1 MKSTPS
7 EKPPFPWA
15 TVALFSLLCAGLSSM
30 FTWNLLSQK
39 RQSAPTPVTTA
50 ATQVV
55 PTPPPMVQDSVSLGN
70 WYYDRQ
76 QWTNAIAAYEQAIAG
91 GTDNPDVR
99 TDLGNSYRF
108 IGQPQKA
115 LEEYQIAQRQD
126 PQHENS
132 LLNQASLYSQV
143 LHNPAK
149 AAEAAREFLQRFPN
163 SVSADAARQLLLDP
177 AQAQTMAA
185 PAATP

>member
-1 MKSTPS
+1 MKSTPP

-15 TVALFSLLCAGLSSM
+15 TVIIFSLLCAGLSSM
-30 FTWNLLSQK
+30 LTWNLLSQK
-39 RQSAPTPVTTA
+39 RSSPPVSAAPADA
-50 ATQVV
+50 A

-76 QWTNAIAAYEQAIAG
+76 QWTNAITAYEQAIAG
-91 GTDNPDVR
+91 GSDNPDVR
-99 TDLGNSYRF
+99 TDLGNCYRF
-108 IGQPQKA
+108 VGQPQKA
-115 LEEYQIAQRQD
+115 LEEYQVAQKQD

-163 SVSADAARQLLLDP
+163 SASAEAARQLLLEP
-177 AQAQTMAA
+177 SQSESTNP